1 LRGFLTPEA
10 VISEFFVEINLRS
23 GAFQKQA
30 DAASRPLSM
39 AASGALDC
47 VSHSS
52 SKTGCSSTKMTS
64 QMQAVMRL
72 MTGKERTIVEKNAIC
87 NRPTWEQYKE
97 DNQVS
102 LNLR

>member
-39 AASGALDC
+39 AAG
-47 VSHSS
+47 
-52 SKTGCSSTKMTS
+52 STKMTS

-72 MTGKERTIVEKNAIC
+72 MTGKERTIAEKIADC

-97 DNQVS
+97 DNQDKFEFAGVDQ
-102 LNLR
+102 RKM

>member
-1 LRGFLTPEA
+1 
-10 VISEFFVEINLRS
+10 
-23 GAFQKQA
+23 
-30 DAASRPLSM
+30 M
-39 AASGALDC
+39 AAG
-47 VSHSS
+47 
-52 SKTGCSSTKMTS
+52 STKMTS

-72 MTGKERTIVEKNAIC
+72 MTGKERTIAEKIADC